1 MDDIDPADLSAFIS
15 IYIANSQRYVAHI
28 ISAIRIFLKFLHSD
42 GHLQKENIIAT
53 LPFKIVF
60 PTSDLR
66 TPTVVLPAS
75 KPVSWI
81 TVPAGN
87 DYVEIYVFITFD
99 NGTLFAVENRASF
112 MQAKLKDQEL
122 LQLFYQTG
130 VLTKERLDNL
140 AQERQ
145 RLKESLKAMIA
156 NEQQAPAAPRAMA
169 GVVEESGTRV
179 MFDMA
184 MY

>member
-1 MDDIDPADLSAFIS
+1 MAQA
-15 IYIANSQRYVAHI
+15 
-28 ISAIRIFLKFLHSD
+28 
-42 GHLQKENIIAT
+42 
-53 LPFKIVF
+53 
-60 PTSDLR
+60 
-66 TPTVVLPAS
+66 
-75 KPVSWI
+75 
-81 TVPAGN
+81 
-87 DYVEIYVFITFD
+87 VEIESWQSIDFF
-99 NGTLFAVENRASF
+99 RR
-112 MQAKLKDQEL
+112 QAKLKDQEL

-179 MFDMA
+179 MFDMT